1 MMMHLDYQIHSNQ
14 TAFDRQHTK
23 AFQRKYRNHAFQRPL
38 PQRSV
43 TAFSWLYARIQ
54 ANPRPIILDS
64 GCGKGMSSR
73 FLAARYPNHWV
84 VAVDQSAQR
93 LQAFT
98 GPRASNLLVVR
109 DNCCDFWQQL
119 ASSDLEIAMHMLLYP
134 NPYPKRQHEKRRWYA
149 HPLFSQ
155 ALHLSP
161 LTILRSNWLDYL
173 EQTAIVANQ
182 LGFHPSIQRH
192 HTQPGDAIT
201 HFEQKYCE
209 HQVPVYELRIVGLYK
224 PD

>member
-1 MMMHLDYQIHSNQ
+1 
-14 TAFDRQHTK
+14 
-23 AFQRKYRNHAFQRPL
+23 
-38 PQRSV
+38 
-43 TAFSWLYARIQ
+43 
-54 ANPRPIILDS
+54 
-64 GCGKGMSSR
+64 MSSR

-155 ALHLSP
+155 VLHLSP

-182 LGFHPSIQRH
+182 LGFHTSIQRH

-209 HQVPVYELRIVGLYK
+209 HQVPVYELRIVRF
-224 PD
+224 